1 MQETDYTENL
11 FRSIDTI
18 IAERVKHLSYDT
30 TEIVEIIDDRN
41 AANGIYKISP
51 NGQFEEIIYSDN
63 PTYKIGDKVYLLRI
77 ANSERRF
84 IIGLYLRSDGKRI
97 NRIFDQLN
105 NLKDQTNILSENCD
119 EILEK
124 LEEKEEG

>member
-84 IIGLYLRSDGKRI
+84 IIGLYLRSDGGRI
-97 NRIFDQLN
+97 NRIFDQLHILEN
-105 NLKDQTNILSENCD
+105 QTNILSEKCD

>member
-84 IIGLYLRSDGKRI
+84 IIGIYLRSDGGRI

-105 NLKDQTNILSENCD
+105 NLKDQTNILSKKCD

-124 LEEKEEG
+124 IEEKEEE

>member
-84 IIGLYLRSDGKRI
+84 IIGLYLRSDGGRI

-105 NLKDQTNILSENCD
+105 NLENQTNILSKKYD

>member
-84 IIGLYLRSDGKRI
+84 IIGLYLRSDGGRI

-105 NLKDQTNILSENCD
+105 NLKDQTNTLLEKCD

-124 LEEKEEG
+124 LEEKEEE

>member
-84 IIGLYLRSDGKRI
+84 IIGLYLRSDGGRI

-105 NLKDQTNILSENCD
+105 NLENQTNILSKKCD

-124 LEEKEEG
+124 LEEKEEE

>member
-105 NLKDQTNILSENCD
+105 ILENQTNILSEKCD
-119 EILEK
+119 KILEK
-124 LEEKEEG
+124 LEKKEEG

>member
-84 IIGLYLRSDGKRI
+84 IIGLYLRSDGGRI

-105 NLKDQTNILSENCD
+105 NLENQTNILSEKCD

-124 LEEKEEG
+124 LEEKEEE

>member
-84 IIGLYLRSDGKRI
+84 IIGLYLRSDGGRI

-105 NLKDQTNILSENCD
+105 NLKDQTNILSEKYD
-119 EILEK
+119 KILEK

>member
-84 IIGLYLRSDGKRI
+84 IIGLYLRSDGGRI

-105 NLKDQTNILSENCD
+105 NLKDQTNTVLEKCD

>member
-77 ANSERRF
+77 ANSDRRF
-84 IIGLYLRSDGKRI
+84 IIGLYLRSDGGRI

-105 NLKDQTNILSENCD
+105 NLKDQTNILSEKCD
-119 EILEK
+119 KILEK

>member
-105 NLKDQTNILSENCD
+105 NLKDQTNTLLEKCD

-124 LEEKEEG
+124 LEEKEEE

>member
-105 NLKDQTNILSENCD
+105 ILENQTNILSEKCD

-124 LEEKEEG
+124 LEEKEEE

>member
-84 IIGLYLRSDGKRI
+84 IIGLYLRSDGGRI

-105 NLKDQTNILSENCD
+105 NLKDQTNILLKKCD

>member
-84 IIGLYLRSDGKRI
+84 IIGLYLRSDGGRI

-105 NLKDQTNILSENCD
+105 NLKDQTNILLEKCD

>member
-84 IIGLYLRSDGKRI
+84 IIGLYLRSDGGRI

-105 NLKDQTNILSENCD
+105 NLKDQTDILLEKCD

>member
-84 IIGLYLRSDGKRI
+84 IIGLYLRSDGGRI

-105 NLKDQTNILSENCD
+105 NLKDQTNILSKKCN

>member
-30 TEIVEIIDDRN
+30 TEIVEIIDDKN

-84 IIGLYLRSDGKRI
+84 IIGLYLRSDGGRI

-105 NLKDQTNILSENCD
+105 NLKDQTNTLLKKYD

>member
-63 PTYKIGDKVYLLRI
+63 PTYKTGDKVYLLRI

-84 IIGLYLRSDGKRI
+84 IIGLYLRSDGGRI

-105 NLKDQTNILSENCD
+105 NLKDQTNILSEKCD

>member
-84 IIGLYLRSDGKRI
+84 IIGLYLRSDGGRI

-105 NLKDQTNILSENCD
+105 NLENQTNILSEKCD
-119 EILEK
+119 EISEK
-124 LEEKEEG
+124 LEKKEEG

>member
-84 IIGLYLRSDGKRI
+84 IIGLYLRSDGGRI

-105 NLKDQTNILSENCD
+105 ILENQTNILSKKCD
-119 EILEK
+119 EVLEK
-124 LEEKEEG
+124 LEEKEEE

>member
-105 NLKDQTNILSENCD
+105 NLKDQTNILLEKCN

>member
-84 IIGLYLRSDGKRI
+84 IIGLYLRSDGGRI

-105 NLKDQTNILSENCD
+105 NLKDQINILSKKCD

>member
-84 IIGLYLRSDGKRI
+84 IIGLYLRSDGGRI

-105 NLKDQTNILSENCD
+105 NLKDQTNILLKKCD

-124 LEEKEEG
+124 LDEKEEG

>member
-105 NLKDQTNILSENCD
+105 ILENQTNILSEKCD
-119 EILEK
+119 KILEK

>member
-105 NLKDQTNILSENCD
+105 NLKDQTNTLLKKYD

>member
-84 IIGLYLRSDGKRI
+84 IIGLYLRSDGGRI

-105 NLKDQTNILSENCD
+105 NLKDQTNILLKKCD

-124 LEEKEEG
+124 IEEKEEE

>member
-18 IAERVKHLSYDT
+18 IAERVKHLSYNT

-84 IIGLYLRSDGKRI
+84 IIGLYLRSDGGRI

-105 NLKDQTNILSENCD
+105 NLKDQTNILSEKCD

>member
-84 IIGLYLRSDGKRI
+84 IIGLYLRSDGGRI
-97 NRIFDQLN
+97 NRIFDQVN
-105 NLKDQTNILSENCD
+105 NLENQTNILSEKCD

-124 LEEKEEG
+124 LEEKEEE